1 MDDRCLQG
9 VCANVYRLSLNNDIL
24 KRVAIATLIMRVN
37 NLNRSAVD
45 RLGAIHRSS
54 INRRLQQRIRQF
66 LADRRLV
73 RYGLVSFNVLLLIA
87 IAWFTLG
94 PTHKGQPLG
103 RQGIISPTAN
113 AATEPLDQLSSAD
126 IAVQAAIAA
135 GMSEDFVIVPVV
147 NQAIDMRTEMS
158 IAPVDTAVIAKP
170 LLVPTHF
177 KSRND
182 IKDYI
187 VQPGDTVA
195 SVAAKFGVTSD
206 SIMWSNGLRS
216 NSLAE
221 GMVLVIPPENGIVYV
236 VQPGDTVDELA
247 RKFRANRD
255 LIIAFNDIELTGLR
269 EGERILIPNGLQPV
283 QRSTVAYGLVWGGN
297 GYIRGYCTWHVAN
310 RRAAV
315 GNPLPTNLGNASSW
329 YRNAIANGMS
339 AGYEPRQYA
348 VLWHVDT
355 SIAGGLGH
363 VGFVE
368 QINPDGSILVSDMN
382 YPWYGRVT
390 TRTIQSSEFGNY
402 RFIY

>member
-1 MDDRCLQG
+1 MR
-9 VCANVYRLSLNNDIL
+9 ANEHNQSVVAHLGTVRQSSGRHRLRE
-24 KRVAIATLIMRVN
+24 RVQL
-37 NLNRSAVD
+37 
-45 RLGAIHRSS
+45 
-54 INRRLQQRIRQF
+54 F

-73 RYGLVSFNVLLLIA
+73 RYGLVSLNVLFLVA

-94 PTHKGQPLG
+94 PSYQNRPLG
-103 RQGIISPTAN
+103 RQGIITPTTS
-113 AATEPLDQLSSAD
+113 AAVEPLDQLSSAD
-126 IAVQAAIAA
+126 IAKQVALAAGLAPEVTIGVINQADSVQA
-135 GMSEDFVIVPVV
+135 
-147 NQAIDMRTEMS
+147 EMAF
-158 IAPVDTAVIAKP
+158 APADIAVIAKP
-170 LLVPTHF
+170 LLVPTKF

-182 IKDYI
+182 IKEYI
-187 VQPGDTVA
+187 VQSGDTVA

>member
-1 MDDRCLQG
+1 MSSNNTNPRGVVARLEATRPSRLRRKLQTY
-9 VCANVYRLSLNNDIL
+9 A
-24 KRVAIATLIMRVN
+24 
-37 NLNRSAVD
+37 
-45 RLGAIHRSS
+45 
-54 INRRLQQRIRQF
+54 QQF
-66 LADRRLV
+66 MADRKMV
-73 RYGLVSFNVLLLIA
+73 RYGLVSLNVLLLIA
-87 IAWFTLG
+87 ITWFTLG
-94 PTHKGQPLG
+94 PTYQGQPLG
-103 RQGIISPTAN
+103 RQGVITPAAN

-126 IAVQAAIAA
+126 IAKQAALAA
-135 GMSEDFVIVPVV
+135 GLAPEVTVGVI
-147 NQAIDMRTEMS
+147 NQADSVRTELAL
-158 IAPVDTAVIAKP
+158 APADTAVIAKP
-170 LLVPTHF
+170 LLVPTNF

-182 IKDYI
+182 IKDYV

-195 SVAAKFGVTSD
+195 SVASKFGVTSD
-206 SIMWSNGLRS
+206 SVMWSNGLRS
-216 NSLAE
+216 NALPE
-221 GMVLVIPPENGIVYV
+221 GMNLVIPPENGIVYV

-255 LIIAFNDIELTGLR
+255 LLVAFNDIELTGLK

-283 QRSTVAYGLVWGGN
+283 QRSTVALGLVWGGN

-315 GNPLPTNLGNASSW
+315 GNPIPTNLGNASSW
-329 YRNAIANGMS
+329 YRNAIANGMA

-368 QINPDGSILVSDMN
+368 QVNGDGSIVVSDMN
-382 YPWYGRVT
+382 YPWYGRIT
-390 TRTIQSSEFGNY
+390 TRTISPTEFGSY

>member
-1 MDDRCLQG
+1 MSANNTNSRGVVARLEAAEQSPIKRKLQE
-9 VCANVYRLSLNNDIL
+9 
-24 KRVAIATLIMRVN
+24 
-37 NLNRSAVD
+37 
-45 RLGAIHRSS
+45 
-54 INRRLQQRIRQF
+54 RIQQF
-66 LADRRLV
+66 LADRRVV
-73 RYGLVSFNVLLLIA
+73 RYGLVSLNVLLLIA

-94 PTHKGQPLG
+94 LTHKGQPLG
-103 RQGIISPTAN
+103 RQGVIAPTAN

-126 IAVQAAIAA
+126 IAKQAALAA
-135 GMSEDFVIVPVV
+135 GLAPEVTVGVI
-147 NQAIDMRTEMS
+147 NQADTVRAEM
-158 IAPVDTAVIAKP
+158 AFAQADTAVIAKP

-182 IKDYI
+182 IKEYV

-216 NSLAE
+216 NALAE
-221 GMVLVIPPENGIVYV
+221 GMTLVIPPENGIVYV

-255 LIIAFNDIELTGLR
+255 LLVAFNDIELTGLR

-283 QRSTVAYGLVWGGN
+283 QRSTTAIGLVWGGN

-315 GNPLPTNLGNASSW
+315 GNPLPANLGNASSW
-329 YRNAIANGMS
+329 YRNAIANGMA

-355 SIAGGLGH
+355 RIAGGLGH

-368 QINPDGSILVSDMN
+368 QVNPDGSILVSDMN
-382 YPWYGRVT
+382 YPWYGRIT
-390 TRTIQSSEFGNY
+390 TRTIHPSEFGNY